1 MKYVVGDCYYS
12 NVRKLRRKAPI
23 IGDLHILRIKES
35 KNGGVYDMN
44 RRAHPYETHD
54 YQPIYRNPTFRPNQ
68 PHYNPYEQMQHQT
81 PFEYYAK
88 PNQPADWPYMAQQQS
103 NYYPYQQPNRQPNQA
118 PNLLTQFQTSEGQ
131 VDLQK
136 MLSTVG
142 QLANTVQQVSPV
154 IKEIGAMISVFR
166 Q

>member
-1 MKYVVGDCYYS
+1 
-12 NVRKLRRKAPI
+12 
-23 IGDLHILRIKES
+23 
-35 KNGGVYDMN
+35 MN
-44 RRAHPYETHD
+44 RRAYPYETQ
-54 YQPIYRNPTFRPNQ
+54 YYEPIYQNPTFRPNQ
-68 PHYNPYEQMQHQT
+68 PNYNPYEQVQHQT

-88 PNQPADWPYMAQQQS
+88 PSQPVDYSYMTQQQS
-103 NYYPYQQPNRQPNQA
+103 NYYPYQQQMQQPNQPA
-118 PNLLTQFQTSEGQ
+118 SLWTQFQTEDGQ
-131 VDLQK
+131 VDMQK